1 MTITWIGKAV
11 SENIRLETGYKR
23 WHMTAKYRTFLTS
36 MIWTLKLAWGR
47 KEQLKNP
54 VRLKISTWLNPRMD
68 MLNVDKACADAVE
81 KAGIIA
87 NDRQIWDFRMD
98 RAKRNGKEDIVIFDI
113 EEITAIELSAKAK
126 IMLEIEK
133 KLRQI

>member
-1 MTITWIGKAV
+1 
-11 SENIRLETGYKR
+11 
-23 WHMTAKYRTFLTS
+23 
-36 MIWTLKLAWGR
+36 
-47 KEQLKNP
+47 
-54 VRLKISTWLNPRMD
+54 